1 MWRIG
6 RTPDPINFP
15 DPPKSGELD
24 YPKAG
29 NRFDSPTEDFSV
41 CYFATDLKACF
52 GETLSRFRPNPALA
66 DAAQEEGFMRVG
78 EVPADWR
85 NQRIAVQAR
94 FIASELLPTIRFLDV
109 EALQTRRQLEKD
121 LAPLFAYYGYT
132 ELDVP
137 TVRGGD
143 RRITRWIGKWAFDLR
158 DENGA
163 PLFAGIR
170 YLSRLNTDWECWA
183 VFHDVE
189 IEELSRQPIER
200 GNPSL
205 AAIAR
210 EFELTVF

>member
-1 MWRIG
+1 VG
-6 RTPDPINFP
+6 RTPDPITFP
-15 DPPKSGELD
+15 DPPRADDLD
-24 YPKAG
+24 YPRAG
-29 NRFDSPTEDFSV
+29 NRFDSPTENFGV

-66 DAAQEEGFMRVG
+66 AAAEEDGFMQVG

-85 NQRIAVQAR
+85 NQRIAVQAT
-94 FIASELLPTIRFLDV
+94 FEPTESLAQVRFLDV
-109 EALQTRRQLEKD
+109 EALSTRTHLERE
-121 LAPLFAYYGYT
+121 LAPLLAYYGYT

-143 RRITRWIGKWAFDLR
+143 RRITRWIGKWAFEHR
-158 DENGA
+158 DANDR

-170 YLSRLNTDWECWA
+170 YLSRLNTEWECWA

-189 IEELSRQPIER
+189 IKELSRRPIER
-200 GNPSL
+200 EDPAL

-210 EFELTVF
+210 SFKIRVF

>member
-1 MWRIG
+1 MG

-15 DPPKSGELD
+15 DPPRADDLD

-29 NRFDSPTEDFSV
+29 NRFDSPTENFSV
-41 CYFATDLKACF
+41 CYFATDLRACF
-52 GETLSRFRPNPALA
+52 GETLSRFRPNPLL
-66 DAAQEEGFMRVG
+66 DEAAEEDGFMQVG

-85 NQRIAVQAR
+85 NQRIAVQAT
-94 FIASELLPTIRFLDV
+94 FLPSETLPTIRFLDV
-109 EALQTRRQLEKD
+109 EALKTRRELEQQ
-121 LAPLFAYYGYT
+121 LAPLLAYYRYT

-143 RRITRWIGKWAFDLR
+143 RRVTRWIGKWAFEQR
-158 DENGA
+158 DGDGT

-189 IEELSRQPIER
+189 IKELSRQPIER
-200 GNPSL
+200 ENPSL
-205 AAIAR
+205 TAIAR
-210 EFELTVF
+210 AFDIRVF